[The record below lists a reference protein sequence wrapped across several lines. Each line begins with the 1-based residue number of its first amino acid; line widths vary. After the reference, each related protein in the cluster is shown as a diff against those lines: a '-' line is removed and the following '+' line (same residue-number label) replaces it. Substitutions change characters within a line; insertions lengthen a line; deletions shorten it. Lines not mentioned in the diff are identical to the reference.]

1 MAQEPPP
8 VTPSSCNPL
17 PLQSLP
23 LATPFPTPTLV
34 GGEDLEERCWAD
46 KQPRAALGLA
56 YQPSGPSCPRKG
68 SEDHGVTP
76 VILIVL
82 AMSLQDWEGWRQ
94 PGRQQHSFCL
104 LAGGLGGFPKAVAP
118 CRTKLTFW
126 GGAKHLG
133 SFI

>member
-1 MAQEPPP
+1 M
-8 VTPSSCNPL
+8 L
-17 PLQSLP
+17 P
-23 LATPFPTPTLV
+23 
-34 GGEDLEERCWAD
+34 
-46 KQPRAALGLA
+46 
-56 YQPSGPSCPRKG
+56 
-68 SEDHGVTP
+68 P

-126 GGAKHLG
+126 GGQSTLVHLF
-133 SFI
+133 SSLIPPVCF